1 MSNRFRRLLLLTLAG
16 TLSACQPATEA
27 TSETTAP
34 ATPATAA
41 TSAPAPSVPP
51 ETVNSQIGALQLD
64 TVASGLQ
71 HPWGLAFLPDGRMLV
86 TERVG
91 TLRIV
96 AVDGEVSDP
105 LAGVPPVVAEGQG
118 GLMDVALSPQF
129 DDDGLVYLSYSEPG
143 EGKLAS
149 TAVAR
154 GRLEGNGLVEV
165 EVIFQQAPKLDTRHH
180 FGSRLVFDD
189 DGYLFIT
196 LGDRGVRPTAQ
207 DLSSHMGAVVR
218 IHPDG
223 RVPEDNPFIGQQ
235 NVLPEIWSYGHRNQ
249 QGAALNPWSRVLW
262 TNEHGPRG
270 GDEINIPQAGK
281 NYGWPLITY
290 GINYSGDPI
299 PEAVGSEREGL
310 EQPLHHW
317 PVSPG
322 ISGMAFYDHPRTPAW
337 QRSVFIGALAQTSLL
352 RLTLNEADQ
361 ITGEER
367 LLSNRGERIRDV
379 RVGLDGALYL
389 LTDSP
394 QGKLLRLA
402 PAN

>member
-1 MSNRFRRLLLLTLAG
+1 MSTRSRVLLLTLAG
-16 TLSACQPATEA
+16 SLSACQPAQDA
-27 TSETTAP
+27 TSETTTP
-34 ATPATAA
+34 AAPATAA
-41 TSAPAPSVPP
+41 TAAPAPSVPP
-51 ETVNSQIGALQLD
+51 EAVNSQIGTLQLD

-105 LAGVPPVVAEGQG
+105 VAGVPPVVAEGQG

-129 DDDGLVYLSYSEPG
+129 DEDGLVYLSYSEPG

-154 GRLEGNGLVEV
+154 GRLEGNGLVDV
-165 EVIFQQAPKLDTRHH
+165 EVVFQQAPKLDTRHH

-189 DGYLFIT
+189 EGYLFIT

-322 ISGMAFYDHPRTPAW
+322 ISGMAFYDHPRVPAW

-402 PAN
+402 PAT